1 MAISVKGK
9 TVVLTGVFADM
20 ERSEAEKK
28 LEKKGARCT
37 GSVSNRTDML
47 FAGKEAGS
55 KIDTAESLGIPIYGE
70 KDLFAIVGKP
80 KAKPKK
86 VVKPPTKAAK
96 KKVAARTAAA
106 GPGLAGKT
114 VVVTG
119 TLSKPRAAVEA
130 LLRKAGAKVTGS
142 VSANT
147 HYLVCGVDAGTKLA
161 TAKLLGVPVVLEAM
175 LADLLKGKAPA
186 ASVAGG
192 EEE

>member
-9 TVVLTGVFADM
+9 TVVLTGVFADV
-20 ERSEAEKK
+20 ERAEAEKK

-37 GSVSNRTDML
+37 GSVSNKTDML

-55 KIDTAESLGIPIYGE
+55 KIDTAESLGIPIYGQKE
-70 KDLFAIVGKP
+70 LFAVIGKP
-80 KAKPKK
+80 KARPKK
-86 VVKPPTKAAK
+86 VVKPPTAAAK
-96 KKVAARTAAA
+96 KKVTARAATA
-106 GPGLAGKT
+106 GPGLKGKT

-147 HYLVCGVDAGTKLA
+147 HFLVCGADAGSKLA
-161 TAKLLGVPVVLEAM
+161 TAKSLGVPVVREAQ
-175 LADLLKGKAPA
+175 LAALLKGKAPA
-186 ASVAGG
+186 AASPNG
-192 EEE
+192 EDE